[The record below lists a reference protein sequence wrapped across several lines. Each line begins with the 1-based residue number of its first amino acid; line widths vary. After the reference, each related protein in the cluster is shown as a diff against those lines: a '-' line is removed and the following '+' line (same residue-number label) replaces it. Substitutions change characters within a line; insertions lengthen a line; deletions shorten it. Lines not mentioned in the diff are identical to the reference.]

1 MLEVEV
7 EVEVVWNRVGVR
19 ILSFLELVKNEEQ
32 AAKYISISIYYA
44 SKFDLLLK
52 LRSKTIN

>member
-7 EVEVVWNRVGVR
+7 EVEVVWNRVGVKF
-19 ILSFLELVKNEEQ
+19 LSFLELVKNEEQ
-32 AAKYISISIYYA
+32 AAKYISIYYYA

-52 LRSKTIN
+52 LKTIN

>member
-32 AAKYISISIYYA
+32 AAKYISIYYA

-52 LRSKTIN
+52 LKTIN